1 VDRVGRDEHPPALL
15 AGERAVPAQHR
26 VAEVAHDDD
35 GVVVLVPGAS
45 TAWVTPGGSRSRT
58 PEPHSAAS
66 RPVSSPDRRIP
77 RSHAGDTRL
86 TIRRVPWASTT
97 RSSELPDRPSWR
109 PSGARSTAPASARRQ
124 PPAVVIAGP
133 SGVPRPA
140 GRWWRR
146 PSRRCNR
153 RVGRDRLAVGAQE
166 VDHPCDH
173 AWSRSP
179 ARASQRS
186 AQPLR
191 TVSID
196 RVVLMRYVPRRRRC
210 SGEKDDGLTG
220 HQPWAMP
227 SVDHRPAA
235 SSRPRRWPGSTR
247 S

>member
-1 VDRVGRDEHPPALL
+1 MALPV
-15 AGERAVPAQHR
+15 RCR
-26 VAEVAHDDD
+26 RRT
-35 GVVVLVPGAS
+35 GAS
-45 TAWVTPGGSRSRT
+45 RGPTPG
-58 PEPHSAAS
+58 
-66 RPVSSPDRRIP
+66 
-77 RSHAGDTRL
+77 TRAL
-86 TIRRVPWASTT
+86 TIRRMPWASTT

-196 RVVLMRYVPRRRRC
+196 RVVLMRYVPLHALRR
-210 SGEKDDGLTG
+210 
-220 HQPWAMP
+220 A
-227 SVDHRPAA
+227 
-235 SSRPRRWPGSTR
+235 RPRRPRRTVPPTLGPGSLHAVGR
-247 S
+247 LNAKLLADGADEVGLDLAMPW